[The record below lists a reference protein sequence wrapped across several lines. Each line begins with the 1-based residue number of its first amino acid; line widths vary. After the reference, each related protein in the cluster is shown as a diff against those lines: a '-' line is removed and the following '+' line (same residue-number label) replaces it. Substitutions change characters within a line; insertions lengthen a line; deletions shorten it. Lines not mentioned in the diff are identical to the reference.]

1 MNKEKCMKLAV
12 CTAVLA
18 MVLSNLASAQGVKPD
33 DIIKFRKGA
42 YQVIGWEM
50 RPLGLMVKG
59 EMPYD
64 KDVFIHNTAVIA
76 TMSQVVPEAF
86 VTGTDKGETKAKPDI
101 WSDPPK
107 FKAALERFQSEATK
121 MSEVAKGGNFDAIK
135 VQFGSLA
142 KSCGNCHD
150 NFRNK

>member
-1 MNKEKCMKLAV
+1 MKLAV

-18 MVLSNLASAQGVKPD
+18 MVISNLASAQGVKPE

-64 KDVFIHNTAVIA
+64 KDVFAHNTAVIA
-76 TMSQVVPEAF
+76 TMSHVVPEAF
-86 VTGTDKGETKAKPDI
+86 VAGTDKGGDTRAKPEI
-101 WSDPPK
+101 WSDPAK
-107 FKAALERFQSEATK
+107 FKAALERFQSEAAK
-121 MSEVAKGGNFDAIK
+121 MSEVAKSGNFDAIK
-135 VQFGSLA
+135 VQFGALG

-150 NFRNK
+150 TFRNK